1 MKVKSKT
8 DSTGSK
14 KIKLFEALNING
26 GYNFAADTNP
36 WSIFSINGQTSL
48 LDNKLNINTNLTIDP
63 YEILFLPGQDIG
75 ERTNNFGKF
84 SIQGFNV
91 QLSYPLSDAIFGK
104 EEDKPLVATAHS
116 WIVKAVENRTGQN
129 TIDKNTCVRVQYA
142 KNYHVDLPIYYKTTD
157 SNNEYFYDSVDVPE
171 LAHKTKGWIES
182 DPYAFKLWFDE
193 KAKDKN
199 QLKRIV
205 RYLKAWTDNK
215 RHLNLPNGMIFTI
228 LAVNNYVAKDRD
240 DEAFLETLKAIQ
252 KSIDDTRHN
261 WASYECKRPTIDK
274 TENLLAKYS
283 SETRKKSFL
292 DALDSLI
299 TSGKQAIE
307 AKSKKDACSKWQ
319 KHLGDRF
326 PCSVIEEKDEDV
338 AKAFTSADQL
348 RYDNKSA

>member
-1 MKVKSKT
+1 MADLNETFIEFNGVIALSTPKKDELRKSRNAIRKDIETYFEKNRDKHTVKFKGQGSFSMNT
-8 DSTGSK
+8 TILPDS
-14 KIKLFEALNING
+14 
-26 GYNFAADTNP
+26 
-36 WSIFSINGQTSL
+36 
-48 LDNKLNINTNLTIDP
+48 
-63 YEILFLPGQDIG
+63 G
-75 ERTNNFGKF
+75 EYDVDDG
-84 SIQGFNV
+84 V
-91 QLSYPLSDAIFGK
+91 YIFGK

-142 KNYHVDLPIYYKTTD
+142 KSYHVDLPIYYKTTD

-171 LAHKTKGWIES
+171 LAHKSKDWIES

-274 TENLLAKYS
+274 TENLLDKYS
-283 SETRKKSFL
+283 SDTRKKSFL

-326 PCSVIEEKDEDV
+326 PCSIIEEKDEDV